1 MGNYENIGMT
11 ILKSFFDYYCEQKL
25 DDAEYV
31 RVVKVIIDGIQES
44 MLSSD
49 IAEKEVVSLKTRLI
63 GFNRKLY
70 KDLWI
75 KDAKEHED
83 PERIDLDLDSE
94 SESATYYFDYI
105 YEHGEHPR

>member
-1 MGNYENIGMT
+1 
-11 ILKSFFDYYCEQKL
+11 
-25 DDAEYV
+25 
-31 RVVKVIIDGIQES
+31 

-49 IAEKEVVSLKTRLI
+49 IAEKEVVSLKNRLI

-75 KDAKEHED
+75 KNAKEHED

>member
-1 MGNYENIGMT
+1 VGNYENIGMA
-11 ILKSFFDYYCEQKL
+11 ILKNFFDYYCEQKL

-31 RVVKVIIDGIQES
+31 RVVKVIINGVQES

-49 IAEKEVVSLKTRLI
+49 IVEKEVVSLKNSLI

-83 PERIDLDLDSE
+83 PEHIDSDSE